1 MEDFLT
7 GRFATCKREVDALA
21 PETRVAETRSRC
33 LTNTEDLSAVF
44 RFKTCEVGGVRPG
57 NDEHVAL
64 GDRLD
69 VHECDCPRVF
79 TDDACL
85 TVPGNESAEEALAG
99 L

>member
-7 GRFATCKREVDALA
+7 GRFAICKKEVDALA
-21 PETRVAETRSRC
+21 PETRVAETRGRC
-33 LTNTEDLSAVF
+33 LTNTEHLSAVF